1 MRRGVGKTPGGYT
14 WVVGCG
20 GEMNNT
26 EGEQTTKKWVVGET
40 REKIDEVEDGRERQP
55 SSQRVL
61 LTR

>member
-1 MRRGVGKTPGGYT
+1 MLVKILGGT
-14 WVVGCG
+14 HLWLFFG
-20 GEMNNT
+20 GERNNT

-61 LTR
+61 LTA